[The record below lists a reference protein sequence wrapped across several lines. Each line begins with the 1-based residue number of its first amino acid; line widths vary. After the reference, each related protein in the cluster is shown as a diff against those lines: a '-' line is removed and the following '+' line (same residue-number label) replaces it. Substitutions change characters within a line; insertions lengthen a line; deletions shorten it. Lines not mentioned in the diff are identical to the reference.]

1 MAKKSV
7 AARNKKRIL
16 LSKKFEDRRSVLKAV
31 IMDRSSSLESSERT
45 RLSAELS
52 ALPRDSSKTRVRN
65 RCFVTQRARGFYS
78 YFGLSRLSL
87 RQMASFGLL
96 PGVKKK
102 SL

>member
-7 AARNKKRIL
+7 VARNKKRIM
-16 LSKKFEDRRSVLKAV
+16 LSKKFEAKRLALKKA
-31 IMDRSSSLESSERT
+31 IMDKSESVTILDRFT
-45 RLSAELS
+45 LSAELS
-52 ALPRDSSKTRVRN
+52 ALPRNSSKTRIRN
-65 RCFVTQRARGFYS
+65 RCFVTGRARGYYG

-87 RQMASFGLL
+87 RNMASFGML

>member
-16 LSKKFEDRRSVLKAV
+16 LNKKFENQRAILKSA
-31 IMDRSSSLESSERT
+31 IMNKSIEIESGERT
-45 RLSAELS
+45 RMSAELS
-52 ALPRDSSKTRVRN
+52 SLPRDSSKTRIRN
-65 RCFVTQRARGFYS
+65 RCFVTERARGYYS

-96 PGVKKK
+96 PGVKKR